1 MMEKRNKR
9 LQDPQ
14 IDKIHSHAFMNKG
27 LITIIDQEAS
37 IVSEVSESVFALN
50 WVLQY
55 LTYFSCYLTCNVLLL
70 ALYAI
75 QVFSEHSPCKTQS
88 GADVTKS
95 FEFAFNLGFTILA
108 IDGLNTNV
116 LNIFLQFKAITQ
128 RESADFKNC
137 WAYKILTVS
146 NCAEWILRFSILA
159 VSLTQFLTNH

>member
-1 MMEKRNKR
+1 MSKFAPQILEKRNKG

-14 IDKIHSHAFMNKG
+14 TDIIYSHAFKNKG

-75 QVFSEHSPCKTQS
+75 QVFSEHSQCKTQS

-108 IDGLNTNV
+108 IDGFNTNV
-116 LNIFLQFKAITQ
+116 LNIFFQFKAIT
-128 RESADFKNC
+128 
-137 WAYKILTVS
+137 
-146 NCAEWILRFSILA
+146 
-159 VSLTQFLTNH
+159 

>member
-1 MMEKRNKR
+1 MLLPKLKSAPQLMEKRNQR

-14 IDKIHSHAFMNKG
+14 IDEKYRHAFKNKG

-37 IVSEVSESVFALN
+37 IASEVSESVFALN

-75 QVFSEHSPCKTQS
+75 QVFSEHSQCKTQS

-108 IDGLNTNV
+108 FDGFNTNV
-116 LNIFLQFKAITQ
+116 LNIFL
-128 RESADFKNC
+128 
-137 WAYKILTVS
+137 
-146 NCAEWILRFSILA
+146 
-159 VSLTQFLTNH
+159 

>member
-1 MMEKRNKR
+1 MSKFAPQILEKRNKR

-14 IDKIHSHAFMNKG
+14 TDIIYSHAFKNKG

-75 QVFSEHSPCKTQS
+75 QVFSEHSQCKTQS

-108 IDGLNTNV
+108 IDGFNTNV
-116 LNIFLQFKAITQ
+116 LNIFFQFKAIT
-128 RESADFKNC
+128 
-137 WAYKILTVS
+137 
-146 NCAEWILRFSILA
+146 
-159 VSLTQFLTNH
+159 

>member
-1 MMEKRNKR
+1 MLLPKLKSAPQLSEKRNQR
-9 LQDPQ
+9 LDEPR
-14 IDKIHSHAFMNKG
+14 IEEKHRHAFKNKG
-27 LITIIDQEAS
+27 LITIIDQEPS
-37 IVSEVSESVFALN
+37 IVSEVNQSVFALN

-75 QVFSEHSPCKTQS
+75 QVFSEHSQCKTQS

-116 LNIFLQFKAITQ
+116 LNIFLQFKAIT
-128 RESADFKNC
+128 
-137 WAYKILTVS
+137 
-146 NCAEWILRFSILA
+146 
-159 VSLTQFLTNH
+159 